1 MAISLVNRWAP
12 AAEKS
17 KFVTNSFAGVMLG
30 TVITFPMSGLIM
42 EYLSWTW
49 VFHITRSG
57 NL

>member
-17 KFVTNSFAGVMLG
+17 KFVTTSFAGVMLG
-30 TVITFPMSGLIM
+30 TVTTFPMSGLIM

-49 VFHITRSG
+49 VFYITRGG